1 MVWQLSPLSPSS
13 LLNDFAGLFLA
24 QILPFLLIN
33 TAMKKSGSNDNPV
46 VYSSE
51 FGRMCPACGKPAN
64 ACICSKNSATPA
76 GDGVVRI
83 RRESKGRGGKTVMVI
98 TGLPLDADALTTLA
112 GELKRRCGCGGTA
125 KDGSIEIQGDHG
137 ELLLAELAKRGYK
150 AKRAGG

>member
-1 MVWQLSPLSPSS
+1 MKKPSS
-13 LLNDFAGLFLA
+13 NDA
-24 QILPFLLIN
+24 
-33 TAMKKSGSNDNPV
+33 PV

-51 FGRMCPACGKPAN
+51 FGRMCPGCGKPA
-64 ACICSKNSATPA
+64 AGCVCRKNSSVAA

-98 TGLPLDADALTTLA
+98 TGLPLDAPALTGLA

-125 KDGSIEIQGDHG
+125 KDGVIEIQGDHG
-137 ELLLAELAKRGYK
+137 DLLLAELSRRGYK

>member
-1 MVWQLSPLSPSS
+1 MKKTPSS
-13 LLNDFAGLFLA
+13 DAPL
-24 QILPFLLIN
+24 
-33 TAMKKSGSNDNPV
+33 

-51 FGRMCPACGKPAN
+51 FGRMCPGCGKPVN
-64 ACICSKNSATPA
+64 ACACRKGAAPA

-98 TGLPLDADALTTLA
+98 TGLPLDAAALTTLA

-125 KDGSIEIQGDHG
+125 KDGVIEIQGDHAD
-137 ELLLAELAKRGYK
+137 LLLSELAKRGYK

>member
-1 MVWQLSPLSPSS
+1 MKKTPSS
-13 LLNDFAGLFLA
+13 DA
-24 QILPFLLIN
+24 
-33 TAMKKSGSNDNPV
+33 PV

-51 FGRMCPACGKPAN
+51 FGRMCPACGKAVKE
-64 ACICSKNSATPA
+64 CVCRKSSAAP

-98 TGLPLDADALTTLA
+98 TGLPLDAPALTALA

-125 KDGSIEIQGDHG
+125 KDGVIEIQGDHA

>member
-1 MVWQLSPLSPSS
+1 
-13 LLNDFAGLFLA
+13 
-24 QILPFLLIN
+24 
-33 TAMKKSGSNDNPV
+33 MKKNTSSNSTL

-51 FGRMCPACGKPAN
+51 LGRICPSCNKPVKS
-64 ACICSKNSATPA
+64 CVCSKKGAPPA

-98 TGLPLDADALTTLA
+98 TGLPLDAAALTLLA

-125 KDGSIEIQGDHG
+125 KDGVIEIQGDHG
-137 ELLLAELAKRGYK
+137 DLLLEELAKRGYK